1 MDQLVTALAAETTYR
16 TFPKAEGEA
25 TQRSL
30 AIGRWSLR
38 PNAAQ
43 TYLYCA
49 APSYAG
55 GSQRSRIRPLLHPQ
69 SRLHLL

>member
-1 MDQLVTALAAETTYR
+1 MDQLVTALAAETT
-16 TFPKAEGEA
+16 FPKAEA
-25 TQRSL
+25 NAAFCL

-55 GSQRSRIRPLLHPQ
+55 GSQRLRIRPRLHPQ